1 MIAFRDIDKHPDKR
15 SIREFAITLLIGLS
29 LSGLAL
35 SGIAYWIRGSLSWLP
50 FYTLSGSALLAL
62 FLSFLSEKAGRTI
75 HIVWHTISGAIE
87 WSLSLISLVLMYYL
101 AIVPVALAMKL
112 LKRQSPLT
120 PVDRDRPSYWVD
132 SQAKR
137 DLASYFRQY

>member
-1 MIAFRDIDKHPDKR
+1 MIAFREIDTSPDKR
-15 SIREFAITLLIGLS
+15 RIRRFAITLLIGLS

-62 FLSFLSEKAGRTI
+62 FLSFLSENAGRTI

-87 WSLSLISLVLMYYL
+87 WCLSLISLALMYYVV
-101 AIVPVALAMKL
+101 ITPVALVMKL
-112 LKRQSPLT
+112 FKRQSPLT

>member
-15 SIREFAITLLIGLS
+15 SIRRFATTLLIGLS

-62 FLSFLSEKAGRTI
+62 ILSFLSENAGRTI

-87 WSLSLISLVLMYYL
+87 WCLSLISLVLMYYL
-101 AIVPVALAMKL
+101 AIVPVALAMRL
-112 LKRQSPLT
+112 CKRQSPLT
-120 PVDRDRPSYWVD
+120 PVDQDRPSYWVD

>member
-15 SIREFAITLLIGLS
+15 SIRRFAITLLIGLS

-87 WSLSLISLVLMYYL
+87 WCLSLISLALMYYVV
-101 AIVPVALAMKL
+101 ITPVALVMKL
-112 LKRQSPLT
+112 FKRQSPLT